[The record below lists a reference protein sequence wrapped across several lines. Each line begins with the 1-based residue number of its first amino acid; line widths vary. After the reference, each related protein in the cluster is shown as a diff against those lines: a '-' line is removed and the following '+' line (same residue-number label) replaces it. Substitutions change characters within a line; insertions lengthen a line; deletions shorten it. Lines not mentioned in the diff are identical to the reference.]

1 MNIRFEGDMVENA
14 ESFYHMNYAN
24 IVWGNRMKRRFAYVV
39 LLALALYMGIY
50 QTFMSGQESTS
61 RELLMLWGLIA
72 ALTVGGFFYTR
83 RDVPL
88 GAVVNRKLLRMCLG
102 AEAGDKLEVHYSFY
116 DEKFRADSTK
126 INIDEVYTDVKR
138 VAVTSRY
145 LLLFMGKGRV
155 HVMLLDSIKGG
166 ENGLEDLKKFL
177 TEKTGKPVERVPMR
191 PEKKN

>member
-1 MNIRFEGDMVENA
+1 
-14 ESFYHMNYAN
+14 
-24 IVWGNRMKRRFAYVV
+24 
-39 LLALALYMGIY
+39 
-50 QTFMSGQESTS
+50 
-61 RELLMLWGLIA
+61 
-72 ALTVGGFFYTR
+72 
-83 RDVPL
+83 
-88 GAVVNRKLLRMCLG
+88 MCLG
-102 AEAGDKLEVHYSFY
+102 AEAGGKLEVHYSFY

-126 INIDEVYTDVKR
+126 INIDEVYANVKR

>member
-50 QTFMSGQESTS
+50 QTFLSGQESTS
-61 RELLMLWGLIA
+61 RE
-72 ALTVGGFFYTR
+72 
-83 RDVPL
+83 
-88 GAVVNRKLLRMCLG
+88 CLG
-102 AEAGDKLEVHYSFY
+102 AEAGGKLEVHYSFY

-126 INIDEVYTDVKR
+126 INIDEVYANVKR